1 MVVIQCPHCND
12 DIELG
17 NNDFGS
23 FDCPHCNKEFE
34 YESSSDNGRLNLTNK
49 MVLALSL
56 ISIMIISSGAFLI
69 NYSFIE
75 EELDE
80 GNTECEYE
88 REGLWFIPSDCT
100 FEPGEKAES
109 KDGAFCGG
117 IIFLLIGFGLLITTF
132 VARSRGRVRFE
143 NSE

>member
-17 NNDFGS
+17 HNDFGS
-23 FDCPHCNKEFE
+23 FDCPHCNKKFE

-69 NYSFIE
+69 NASFVE

-80 GNTECEYE
+80 SHTECEFE
-88 REGLWFIPSDCT
+88 REGLWFIPSDCA
-100 FEPGEKAES
+100 FDSGEQPDS
-109 KDGAFCGG
+109 KFDEFCGG
-117 IIFLLIGFGLLITTF
+117 IIFLLIGFGIGISTLI
-132 VARSRGRVRFE
+132 VRYRGRVRFE
-143 NSE
+143 KQ